1 MSVAS
6 LKGFAISRN
15 ERGGKKGEN
24 GFARKTLAPMIR
36 QVFFFSPS
44 PTGVEIAGGKQARN
58 KRERKSYRRTTSF
71 VRRVHLHNEII
82 SFCPRMEP

>member
-6 LKGFAISRN
+6 LKGLAISRN
-15 ERGGKKGEN
+15 ERGRGESEKGEN
-24 GFARKTLAPMIR
+24 GLAPMIR
-36 QVFFFSPS
+36 EVFFLPAFPRGNRDSGWKTS
-44 PTGVEIAGGKQARN
+44 AKQARG
-58 KRERKSYRRTTSF
+58 SGRTTSF